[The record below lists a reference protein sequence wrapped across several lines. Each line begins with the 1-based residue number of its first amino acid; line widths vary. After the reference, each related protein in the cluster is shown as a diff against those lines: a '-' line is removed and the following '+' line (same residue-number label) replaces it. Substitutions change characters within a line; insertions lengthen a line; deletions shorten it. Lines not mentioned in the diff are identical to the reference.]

1 MLTGYRYFPKQ
12 YLLLGGALEQ
22 PRLMYE
28 GFIDVA
34 KKSLFQRAL
43 NQQNIPLI
51 IPGDVRVTD
60 SGDGSKIAVTPRGQ
74 HLTCFTGGMLGIAG
88 RIFNRPADLEVAE
101 QLTNACVWSYNST
114 ASGIGP
120 EIYQFVPC
128 GGVDDSQTGEKCAYS
143 DAKWHEAV
151 RQSWKPRSDADPEET
166 ETQKKEIAKEVEE
179 VIRQRRLPPGFV
191 DVQDKRYI
199 LRPEAIESVFIM
211 YRITGDAS
219 WMDKAW
225 EMFSQIEKKT
235 RTAVAAAALD
245 DVTKARPQQV
255 DSMESFWL
263 AETLKYF
270 YLIFASWDTI
280 DLDKW
285 VLNTEA
291 HPLRRPDT

>member
-245 DVTKARPQQV
+245 DVTKARPKQV